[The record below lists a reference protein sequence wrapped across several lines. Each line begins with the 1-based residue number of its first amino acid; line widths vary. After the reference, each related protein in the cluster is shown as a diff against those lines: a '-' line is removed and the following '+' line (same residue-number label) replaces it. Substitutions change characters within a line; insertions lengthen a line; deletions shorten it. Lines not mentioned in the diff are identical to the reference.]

1 MARQVKPSDYTGRQR
16 EVLAEQ
22 FIEEQQ
28 TRANEMSMA
37 TAEAQVKLET
47 EVLDATKPNRPVT
60 IVVDEVKRLA
70 KDGEETVVIRT
81 IDTIESMT
89 LGAGNTYSFKAGQKY
104 SVTKEVFEHLREKG
118 YLANV
123 L

>member
-1 MARQVKPSDYTGRQR
+1 MARQSKPNDFTGRQR
-16 EVLAEQ
+16 EALAEQ

-28 TRANEMSMA
+28 NRANEMSMA
-37 TAEAQVKLET
+37 TAEAQIKLET

-60 IVVDEVKRLA
+60 VVVDEVKRLA

-81 IDTIESMT
+81 VDTIESMT
-89 LGAGNTYSFKAGQKY
+89 FGAGNTYSFKAGQKY
-104 SVTKEVFEHLREKG
+104 SVTKEVAAHLKEKG

>member
-1 MARQVKPSDYTGRQR
+1 MARQAKPNDYTGRQR
-16 EVLAEQ
+16 EALAEQ

-28 TRANEMSMA
+28 NRANEMSMA
-37 TAEAQVKLET
+37 TAEAQIKLET

-60 IVVDEVKRLA
+60 VVVDKVERLA
-70 KDGEETVVIRT
+70 KDNEATVVIRT
-81 IDTIESMT
+81 VENIESMT

-104 SVTKEVFEHLREKG
+104 EVTKEVAEHLKEKG